1 MQCTN
6 VLFFPERSWHA
17 NTVGK
22 ATLYV
27 ILYIHYQFVL
37 QLCEHSHKSAHIFD
51 NIYYNMLLCT
61 HCCIINRVLAF
72 NLHLK
77 FQLANERKFA
87 ILQWRPWP
95 MCIIG
100 IGKTV
105 AQRRTLL
112 IPVTSGCNRW
122 SGPIAVYKILSYK
135 CMHGIIN
142 WTLISSE
149 TNLEEQLHRFPW
161 RQEYKRLILNHR
173 EKQGAKGMQ
182 HRYDYHT
189 HRRKEMLQS
198 MNEMQ
203 KYAVDLMKRCRH
215 HSWWLGH
222 IQLHFSFTDLVRLV

>member
-1 MQCTN
+1 MYYFSWR
-6 VLFFPERSWHA
+6 VLACNDCRENH
-17 NTVGK
+17 N
-22 ATLYV
+22 YV

-37 QLCEHSHKSAHIFD
+37 QLRKHPQKHTHIY
-51 NIYYNMLLCT
+51 IIILYYKMFLCT

-77 FQLANERKFA
+77 FQLANKRKCA
-87 ILQWRPWP
+87 VLQWRPWP

-122 SGPIAVYKILSYK
+122 SGPIAVYIKSYK

-149 TNLEEQLHRFPW
+149 TNLEEQLHPFPW
-161 RQEYKRLILNHR
+161 WQGYKRLILNHA
-173 EKQGAKGMQ
+173 EK
-182 HRYDYHT
+182 
-189 HRRKEMLQS
+189 
-198 MNEMQ
+198 
-203 KYAVDLMKRCRH
+203 
-215 HSWWLGH
+215 
-222 IQLHFSFTDLVRLV
+222 